1 MARAQTL
8 VEESRGPISWAATVA
23 THPFL
28 AQARRFLKVI
38 PKQIEELALAKPRS
52 LFFGLFRYTMLLL
65 LMVLVGGCG
74 SRKTIINGL
83 DERDANEIIVFLAS
97 KNIDAYKTRVK
108 SEGAGGGGAVLWDI
122 SVDSDKA
129 TEAMAVLSANGL
141 PRKNRQ
147 KLLDI
152 FTTGGLVPSE
162 MQEKIRYEAGLAE
175 QIAGTIRK
183 IDGIL
188 DADVQLSFPEEDPLN
203 PKTVKGAVT
212 ASVFVKHNG
221 VLDDPNSHLITKIRR
236 LVASSV
242 QGLNFENVTVI
253 ADRARFSEGT
263 QVQQVS
269 SGSVELVKDWGIVIA
284 KDSIGHFQ
292 IIFFSII
299 AVLSIFVLLTMW
311 LLWKIIPVARACG
324 GIGFIFSFHSLELP
338 SPEEEETE
346 VQKTQA
352 SLEKPEDKGP
362 KVQENIES
370 T

>member
-1 MARAQTL
+1 MARAQT
-8 VEESRGPISWAATVA
+8 VAADSCRTISLIVAAA
-23 THPFL
+23 KHPFL
-28 AQARRFLKVI
+28 IRARQFLKITV
-38 PKQIEELALAKPRS
+38 
-52 LFFGLFRYTMLLL
+52 FLL
-65 LMVLVGGCG
+65 LMVLVGGCA

-83 DERDANEIIVFLAS
+83 EERDANEIIVFLSS

-108 SEGAGGGGAVLWDI
+108 TEGAGGGAVLWDI
-122 SVDSDKA
+122 VVDSQKA
-129 TEAMAVLSANGL
+129 TEAMSVLNANGL
-141 PRKNRQ
+141 PRRYRQ

-152 FTTGGLVPSE
+152 FTSGGLIPSE

-203 PKTVKGAVT
+203 PKTIKGAVT

-263 QVQQVS
+263 QMQQVS
-269 SGSVELVKDWGIVIA
+269 PGNVELVKDWGIVIA
-284 KDSIGHFQ
+284 KDSLGNFQ
-292 IIFFSII
+292 LVFFSII
-299 AVLSIFVLLTMW
+299 AVLSFFVLLTMW

-324 GIGFIFSFHSLELP
+324 GIGFIFSFHSLDLP
-338 SPEEEETE
+338 SVEEEQTE
-346 VQKTQA
+346 AQKTQA
-352 SLEKPEDKGP
+352 ALEKPEDKGP